1 MSYVDRL
8 RTEMEE
14 LATRL
19 DKLNTFLDNQPV
31 DVFVNVKER
40 ELLVQQA
47 NVMNEYLV
55 ILNKRVG
62 MKR

>member
-19 DKLNTFLDNQPV
+19 DKLNTFLNNQPV